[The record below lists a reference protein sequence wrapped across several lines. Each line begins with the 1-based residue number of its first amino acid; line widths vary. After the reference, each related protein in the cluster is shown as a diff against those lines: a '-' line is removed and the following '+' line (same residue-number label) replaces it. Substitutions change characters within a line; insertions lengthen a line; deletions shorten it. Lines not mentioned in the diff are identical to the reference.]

1 MTYRPYIGDLIEH
14 PFMGGDVRIEVSE
27 VPDDQPLAETDG
39 LYMVL
44 DQYGDQHFVE
54 LDADTWVAVNDE
66 TLINTMSDDGFNR
79 WQEYLDG
86 VGQRASI

>member
-1 MTYRPYIGDLIEH
+1 MSQKPYIGDIIEH

-39 LYMVL
+39 LYMIL

-54 LDADTWVAVNDE
+54 LDADTWVAVNED
-66 TLINTMSDDGFNR
+66 TLINMLTDDGFNR
-79 WQEYLDG
+79 WQQYLDRA
-86 VGQRASI
+86 GQSASI